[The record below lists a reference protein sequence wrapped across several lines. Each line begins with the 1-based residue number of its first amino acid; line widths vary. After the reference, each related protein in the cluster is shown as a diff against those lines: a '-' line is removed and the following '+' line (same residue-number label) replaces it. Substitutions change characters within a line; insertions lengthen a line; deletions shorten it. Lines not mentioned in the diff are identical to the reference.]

1 MQHFNP
7 SDEKEAVM
15 KKSQRKVIYI
25 LLSLL
30 PVLLFAACGG
40 GNGKTA
46 VDKNERLSQRLESY
60 ISARKHSNLGQLQNF
75 YLKPEQ
81 ARIGKIIVKE
91 CTVVSIKIKDDG
103 LHAETKLVNKISAM
117 GFTFDKV
124 PQTINW
130 IWSNRD
136 WYIELSENAGNPF
149 ARKKSVPA
157 SKSRAPAKEQGK
169 K

>member
-1 MQHFNP
+1 M
-7 SDEKEAVM
+7 E
-15 KKSQRKVIYI
+15 KSQRTVIYI

-30 PVLLFAACGG
+30 PVLLFAACSGG
-40 GNGKTA
+40 GNGKTV

-81 ARIGKIIVKE
+81 ARVGKIIVKE
-91 CTVVSIKIKDDG
+91 CTVVSITIKDDG
-103 LHAETKLVNKISAM
+103 LHAETRLVNKISAM

-124 PQTINW
+124 PQAIYW
-130 IWSNRD
+130 VWSNRD

-149 ARKKSVPA
+149 ARKKSNPT
-157 SKSRAPAKEQGK
+157 SKSRTEVEEQGK